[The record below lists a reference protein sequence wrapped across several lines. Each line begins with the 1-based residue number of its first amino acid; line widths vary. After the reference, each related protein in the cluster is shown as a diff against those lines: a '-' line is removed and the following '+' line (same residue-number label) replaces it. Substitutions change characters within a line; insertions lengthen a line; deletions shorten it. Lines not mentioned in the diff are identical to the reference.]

1 MSGRNRA
8 LPPRE
13 YECRAVLPLSLLDD
27 APRDRL
33 AHRHGGTETKGLKGG
48 QQVVLLVADVPQGLF
63 SGTRVWGSCHGDDR
77 EQDQPRS
84 QCLRSVSFF
93 SAAAKPGMGDS

>member
-1 MSGRNRA
+1 MPGFAAAEKKETDRA
-8 LPPRE
+8 
-13 YECRAVLPLSLLDD
+13 
-27 APRDRL
+27 
-33 AHRHGGTETKGLKGG
+33 GGTETKGLKGG

-84 QCLRSVSFF
+84 QCSRSVSFF